1 MTNKQQLFIQ
11 HYLCS
16 LNATEAAK
24 LAGYSAKTAYS
35 IGAELLKNPEIQ
47 KAIEQQTH
55 ERINSLIANRSERM
69 IFLTGIMRD
78 IEQNTKERLRACELL
93 CRLDGDFINKS
104 SVEVK
109 TENTLSEL
117 VLKEY
122 KSNEDKN

>member
-1 MTNKQQLFIQ
+1 MTPKQALFIQ

-24 LAGYSAKTAYS
+24 RAGYSAKTAYS

-55 ERINSLIANRSERM
+55 ERINSLIADRSERM

-78 IEQNTKERLRACELL
+78 IEQNTKERLKACELL
-93 CRLDGDFINKS
+93 SRLDGDFVSKS
-104 SVEVK
+104 SIEVK
-109 TENTLSEL
+109 TENTLAEL
-117 VLKEY
+117 ILKEY
-122 KSNEDKN
+122 EGNEDKN

>member
-1 MTNKQQLFIQ
+1 MTKKQQLFIQ
-11 HYLCS
+11 YYLCS

-24 LAGYSAKTAYS
+24 RAGYSAKTAYS

-47 KAIEQQTH
+47 KAIEQQSH
-55 ERINSLIANRSERM
+55 ERINSLIADRSERM

-78 IEQNTKERLRACELL
+78 IEQNTKDRLRACELL
-93 CRLDGDFINKS
+93 SRLDGDFVSKS

-117 VLKEY
+117 ILKEMT
-122 KSNEDKN
+122 E

>member
-1 MTNKQQLFIQ
+1 MTPKQALFIQ

-24 LAGYSAKTAYS
+24 RAGYSAKTAYS

-47 KAIEQQTH
+47 KAIEQQSH
-55 ERINSLIANRSERM
+55 ERINSLIADRSERM

-78 IEQNTKERLRACELL
+78 IEQNTKDRLRACELL
-93 CRLDGDFINKS
+93 SRLDGDFINKS

-122 KSNEDKN
+122 ESNEDKN